1 MLRQLS
7 VASLDNDQL
16 ALAIQS
22 LDLFERINL
31 VWDLNML
38 LRENH
43 IYSKQKD
50 TNRQRQAQR
59 CVNLCLELFLIV
71 TR

>member
-22 LDLFERINL
+22 LNLFERINL

-43 IYSKQKD
+43 IYSQQKD